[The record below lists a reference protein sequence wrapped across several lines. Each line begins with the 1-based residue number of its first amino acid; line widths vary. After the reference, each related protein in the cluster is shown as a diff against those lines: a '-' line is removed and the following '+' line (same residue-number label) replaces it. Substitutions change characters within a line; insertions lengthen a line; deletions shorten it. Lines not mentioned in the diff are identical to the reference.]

1 MKYKEQYLFSYID
14 KLNTL
19 QECDSI
25 TEWIKTLHASPL
37 QLEERLELIEE
48 KRKIITKRLK
58 IEEFINSK
66 GNTNIERLKDFPQL
80 IDLLERIFDAGYY
93 IGEND
98 VYSKMN
104 LKEPNNIFGYNFKSY
119 MESAWDIKDDVLELL
134 YKEEINKL

>member
-1 MKYKEQYLFSYID
+1 MQYKEQYLFSYID
-14 KLNTL
+14 KLNSL

-25 TEWIKTLHASPL
+25 IEWIKTLHASPL
-37 QLEERLELIEE
+37 QLEERLKLVEE

-58 IEEFINSK
+58 VEEFIDGK
-66 GNTNIERLKDFPQL
+66 GNTNLERLKDFPQL

-119 MESAWDIKDDVLELL
+119 MESAWDIKDDILELL